1 MARSVW
7 QLEGPLQRD
16 LGRWLREHSVPRGK
30 IDGQPIRALLNL
42 YNQKIKEEEWVIGRL
57 QAAVPQT

>member
-1 MARSVW
+1 M
-7 QLEGPLQRD
+7 EGPLQRD